1 MNRLAKGVPFIPL
14 TGLFDRESVIMTL
27 PHRGTELAIRVSAVT
42 LPTRGTEVAMRV
54 SVIPLFCTDR
64 TAPVEIVSV

>member
-14 TGLFDRESVIMTL
+14 TGLVDRESVIMTL

-42 LPTRGTEVAMRV
+42 LPTRGTELAMRV

-64 TAPVEIVSV
+64 TALVEIVSV